1 MKWLDPP
8 ADFFPSDWCT
18 LQTALSHSVVEIDK
32 YRIMIFLST
41 LTYSQHASMTCDS
54 LPACEEVF
62 GNLAMD
68 KGMTA
73 TKLIAL
79 VAIFV
84 YETYK

>member
-1 MKWLDPP
+1 
-8 ADFFPSDWCT
+8 
-18 LQTALSHSVVEIDK
+18 
-32 YRIMIFLST
+32 
-41 LTYSQHASMTCDS
+41 MTCDS